1 MEYIFDVFNVL
12 TAAVALASAVA
23 AMTPTPQDDA
33 WVAKAYKL
41 LDVIALNI
49 GKAKQ
54 QVKTRM
60 TAKTEMDI
68 ALEALEKIAQHEKE
82 CGERWAEAVVELREL
97 RKVADSHAARW
108 ERLAWLV
115 VSVVITGVVS
125 TVVMNLG

>member
-23 AMTPTPQDDA
+23 AMTPTPQDDV

-41 LDVIALNI
+41 LDIIALNI

-54 QVKTRM
+54 QVKTSM
-60 TAKTEMDI
+60 TVKTEMEI
-68 ALEALEKIAQHEKE
+68 ALEALDRIAQHEKE

-97 RKVADSHAARW
+97 RKATDSHAARW
-108 ERLAWLV
+108 EKLAWLV
-115 VSVVITGVVS
+115 I
-125 TVVMNLG
+125 TVVFTTSITVFGSMLL